1 MGIRETHTFYF
12 KDKVEIKCNQTMRDQ
27 VQITISDEE
36 ENFRLNVSLKV
47 CKKLKKK
54 LSRFLDSVNA

>member
-1 MGIRETHTFYF
+1 MGIRETRPFYF
-12 KDKVEIKCNQTMRDQ
+12 KDKVKIKCNQTMMDQ
-27 VQITISDEE
+27 VQITISEE
-36 ENFRLNVSLKV
+36 EDFRLNVSLKV